1 MFGFA
6 SIRSSRIRFR
16 PDYED
21 DIFVFNEI
29 RKEISE
35 DSEPLEISFATG
47 NTESFV
53 ENSQIDKNE
62 NIQQKEPSA
71 EKTSEVRFT
80 STGFL
85 ARDDVKLE
93 VKAERSSDSG
103 DVDDISDTVVKIT
116 LGSLVR
122 PKKAKKVVSFTKYV
136 PVKHDQTRVDNWLRE
151 NTSITIHER
160 EQEENLWNCDTIAIG
175 KKNYRKK

>member
-21 DIFVFNEI
+21 DIFGFNEI

-35 DSEPLEISFATG
+35 SSEPLEISFATG

-71 EKTSEVRFT
+71 GKISEVQFT
-80 STGFL
+80 YL
-85 ARDDVKLE
+85 YR
-93 VKAERSSDSG
+93 
-103 DVDDISDTVVKIT
+103 
-116 LGSLVR
+116 
-122 PKKAKKVVSFTKYV
+122 V
-136 PVKHDQTRVDNWLRE
+136 P
-151 NTSITIHER
+151 
-160 EQEENLWNCDTIAIG
+160 C
-175 KKNYRKK
+175 